1 MLEGRDLRDAVE
13 ELQHAYVEA
22 IDDDRLE
29 EWPSFFARECVYKV
43 IPRENYDRG
52 LPMTIM
58 YCDSQGMLRDRIVA
72 LRKANIYPPHYSRHL
87 LSNLRVHRISG
98 REGDVVAAQ
107 ANYVVLQT
115 RHGGDTTVYNAGK
128 YVDRIVFEDGKAK
141 FQSKLVVCDTFR
153 VATLLVTP
161 I

>member
-1 MLEGRDLRDAVE
+1 MDPRELQAVVE
-13 ELQHAYVEA
+13 ELLHEYVEC

-29 EWPSFFARECVYKV
+29 EWPSHFARECVYKV
-43 IPRENYDRG
+43 VPRENYDRG

-58 YCDSQGMLRDRIVA
+58 YCDSQGMLQDRVVA

-87 LSNLRVHRISG
+87 VSNARVKG
-98 REGDVVAAQ
+98 RDGDVVLAQ
-107 ANYVVLQT
+107 SNYVVLQT

-128 YVDRIVFEDGKAK
+128 YVDKIVFEDGRPK
-141 FQSKLVVCDTFR
+141 FREKIVVCDTFR